1 MVVSNTSKQDG
12 KQKNSLDPSFFSDLY
27 FKYAFFPRQPASL
40 PIWCHLVASDT
51 GVARP
56 LVHPHRLTH
65 NQQGLTLCCNIS
77 FRDYSETNL
86 MCSIQAKKVKIIAEI
101 VCSLTYNTIK
111 TYISLKILPLRL
123 THHGDEHQVHQI
135 QPLPLQPPL
144 CGQCCMEHKIWS
156 IISILAYKYSCMRI
170 CQNKQVRA
178 HQGASHTSWIINIS
192 YLIVHWRKIYL

>member
-1 MVVSNTSKQDG
+1 MVASNTSKQDG

-86 MCSIQAKKVKIIAEI
+86 MCSIQAKKVKIIAKI
-101 VCSLTYNTIK
+101 VCSL
-111 TYISLKILPLRL
+111 
-123 THHGDEHQVHQI
+123 
-135 QPLPLQPPL
+135 
-144 CGQCCMEHKIWS
+144 
-156 IISILAYKYSCMRI
+156 SC
-170 CQNKQVRA
+170 
-178 HQGASHTSWIINIS
+178 WIIQHDKNLHLSKNLAIEVDS
-192 YLIVHWRKIYL
+192 PWRRASSASNTASSSSTSSLRSVLHGA

>member
-1 MVVSNTSKQDG
+1 MVASNTSKQDG

-65 NQQGLTLCCNIS
+65 NQQGLTLCCNIP

-101 VCSLTYNTIK
+101 FCSSLRVILAGSYNNTIK
-111 TYISLKILPLRL
+111 TYISLKILPVRL

-144 CGQCCMEHKIWS
+144 CGQCCIKYEAFQH
-156 IISILAYKYSCMRI
+156 IST
-170 CQNKQVRA
+170 V
-178 HQGASHTSWIINIS
+178 
-192 YLIVHWRKIYL
+192 V